1 VTRFLAGAMAEQVTV
16 GEKHWRFYD
25 ELAKQHHVTIADV
38 MAEVLRQ
45 YADLDPKVRA
55 RALTPKRF
63 DPAQH
68 SATII
73 RLNAAGWSDN
83 RIADHLG
90 CGQPTISRYRA
101 NVLGLDS
108 PTPRA
113 PGSGRRRHHPL

>member
-1 VTRFLAGAMAEQVTV
+1 MTRYLAGAMAEQVTV

-38 MAEVLRQ
+38 MTEVLRQ
-45 YADLDPKVRA
+45 YADLDPSVRR

-63 DPAQH
+63 DAAAHQ
-68 SATII
+68 ATIS

-90 CGQPTISRYRA
+90 CAQSTITRFRTD
-101 NVLGLDS
+101 VLGLDS
-108 PTPRA
+108 PTPR
-113 PGSGRRRHHPL
+113 PEGSGRRRHHPL